1 MVPGSWG
8 ITAGPH
14 VEWLSVAVTENYA
27 SPEALANGPATND
40 TVTGSAVSIPTRACR
55 PVYRGGETGD
65 NNTQERNVSD
75 DYHRDRG
82 QPGTDAPRV
91 PRHPRRSMAG

>member
-40 TVTGSAVSIPTRACR
+40 TVTGSAVSIPTRALHSC
-55 PVYRGGETGD
+55 YRGGETTVRD
-65 NNTQERNVSD
+65 T
-75 DYHRDRG
+75 RDR
-82 QPGTDAPRV
+82 
-91 PRHPRRSMAG
+91 

>member
-55 PVYRGGETGD
+55 PVIAGERRAPATRKTSGSEGGTG
-65 NNTQERNVSD
+65 ESRRV
-75 DYHRDRG
+75 
-82 QPGTDAPRV
+82 PAPR
-91 PRHPRRSMAG
+91 S

>member
-55 PVYRGGETGD
+55 PVIAGERRASATREVDVRCGLPTGREMMD
-65 NNTQERNVSD
+65 
-75 DYHRDRG
+75 
-82 QPGTDAPRV
+82 GTFN
-91 PRHPRRSMAG
+91 RRLL